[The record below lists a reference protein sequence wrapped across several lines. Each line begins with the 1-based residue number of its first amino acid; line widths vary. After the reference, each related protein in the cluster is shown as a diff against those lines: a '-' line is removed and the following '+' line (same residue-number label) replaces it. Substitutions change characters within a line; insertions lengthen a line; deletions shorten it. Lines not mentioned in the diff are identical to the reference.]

1 MDKYYS
7 PNKDDDMEQSHMSFE
22 NDQKDHANQ
31 MEQRRNSLL
40 PLQN

>member
-7 PNKDDDMEQSHMSFE
+7 PNKDDNIEQSQMSFE
-22 NDQKDHANQ
+22 NEKEDNSNQ

-40 PLQN
+40 PL